1 MDAAVRRAP
10 AYLAARL
17 ALALVAASV
26 RLAHP
31 MRVMTRESS
40 ARTISSMFRRIG
52 VAISVGLADSI
63 NPSTVGP
70 ALYLATVSR
79 AVLRITQFTTGIFA
93 VNFAAGVVLAIGPG
107 RNLLDLVPNPKG
119 TIRDVIELVA
129 GVVLLSMAVALWR
142 GRRKLARH
150 PLPRGTG
157 GRSALVAGLS
167 LAAAELPTAVP
178 YFAVIGGIVGSNASL
193 PEQILL
199 VAIYN
204 VCFVAPM
211 LAIVGA
217 LLLMGQRASQLLDRG
232 VAWLQRRWPVAMA
245 TLLLLVGGI
254 LTVLGGSGLL
264 KP

>member
-1 MDAAVRRAP
+1 
-10 AYLAARL
+10 
-17 ALALVAASV
+17 
-26 RLAHP
+26 
-31 MRVMTRESS
+31 MRVMTTESS
-40 ARTISSMFRRIG
+40 VRTMSAMLRRIG

-79 AVLRITQFTTGIFA
+79 AVLRIAQFTIAIFA
-93 VNFAAGVVLAIGPG
+93 VNFAAGVVLVIGPG

-119 TIRDVIELVA
+119 TVRDVIELVA
-129 GVVLLSMAVALWR
+129 GVVLLLIAVALWS

-150 PLPRGTG
+150 PLPRGAG
-157 GRSALVAGLS
+157 GRSALVAGAS
-167 LAAAELPTAVP
+167 IAAAELPTAVP

-193 PEQILL
+193 PEQVVL

-204 VCFVAPM
+204 VCFVAPL

-217 LLLMGQRASQLLDRG
+217 LLVMGQRAIQWLDRG
-232 VAWLQRRWPVAMA
+232 AAWLQRRWPLVMA
-245 TLLLLVGGI
+245 GLLMLVGGI
-254 LTVLGGSGLL
+254 LAVLGGSGLL